1 MQATALADQLQS
13 RGQAQQAQQVHTQQV
28 KTLASANQAL
38 DQLAIRVKDTADL
51 VNSLKVVA

>member
-13 RGQAQQAQQVHTQQV
+13 RGQAQQAQQVHTQQA

-38 DQLAIRVKDTADL
+38 DQLAIRVKDGASLVDDL
-51 VNSLKVVA
+51 KKVG